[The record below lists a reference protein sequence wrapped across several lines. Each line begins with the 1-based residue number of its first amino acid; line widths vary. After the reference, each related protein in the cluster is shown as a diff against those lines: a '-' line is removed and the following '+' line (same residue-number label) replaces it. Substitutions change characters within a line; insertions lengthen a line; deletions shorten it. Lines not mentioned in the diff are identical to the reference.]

1 MASTNVPPEEF
12 ICPLTLE
19 VMTEPVMTRL
29 GHNFELSALLQWL
42 ERHDECPLTRNPMT
56 LKDIIVNRALQER
69 IEFWRKQHTGEVD
82 EASTE
87 FDKKL
92 PLVVL
97 IKSSKTVIKI
107 LEETKSPLGKSILGR
122 FRRDRRA
129 MKQRK
134 RRAAAA

>member
-1 MASTNVPPEEF
+1 MASTNLAPEDF

-19 VMTEPVMTRL
+19 VMKEPVMTRL

-42 ERHDECPLTRNPMT
+42 ERHDECPLTRNPLT

-69 IEFWRKQHTGEVD
+69 IEFWRKQHNGQED
-82 EASTE
+82 ESTE

-97 IKSSKTVIKI
+97 VKSSKTVIRI
-107 LEETKSPLGKSILGR
+107 LEETESPLGKSILR
-122 FRRDRRA
+122 VFRRDRRA

-134 RRAAAA
+134 RRAPAA

>member
-42 ERHDECPLTRNPMT
+42 ERHDACPLTRNPMT
-56 LKDIIVNRALQER
+56 LKDIIVNRALQAR
-69 IEFWRKQHTGEVD
+69 IEFWRKQHTGEED
-82 EASTE
+82 ESTE
-87 FDKKL
+87 FDKKV
-92 PLVVL
+92 PLLVL
-97 IKSSKTVIKI
+97 VKSSKTVIKI
-107 LEETKSPLGKSILGR
+107 LEETESPLGKSILR
-122 FRRDRRA
+122 IFRRDRRA

-134 RRAAAA
+134 RRAPAA